1 MWATASSS
9 TGAPYGE
16 GAHATSSNFPGRG
29 TAMRR
34 HRSSWSWAKTLMQYA
49 AESLISPYVPDV
61 VVGMNATSGGSRE
74 TAVKVP
80 TTIPTGWPSADVPV
94 TTVTPVG

>member
-1 MWATASSS
+1 
-9 TGAPYGE
+9 
-16 GAHATSSNFPGRG
+16 
-29 TAMRR
+29 
-34 HRSSWSWAKTLMQYA
+34 MQYA